1 MSFQIDKTPQHV
13 WREAV
18 LKTEKDH
25 CHRLKSPGQLSPET
39 PVVAVLPMAGRTKSP
54 GIGSHRTGN
63 TTIEEYRRALQPD
76 NFSKDNILSTER
88 RKNTKTVQIDNCQ
101 SDRTD
106 IRTGISVRDNIST
119 EKLGHLSYR
128 AEALREDTHF
138 RNDCKQLR
146 MDQLRT
152 VHPKADSIGIDL
164 GRDLRRTDIADH
176 HSGVS
181 DDQRS
186 KDLETNIIGTSPSQS
201 NVLHPWQVWDGGARY
216 QSRSLLCDV
225 GTHLTAL
232 AQSPHSIPGP
242 DTEPIMVFRA
252 QRESAMER
260 NQHSS
265 IRQQHQPMA
274 ISHQVVLQKDI
285 GPYCSS
291 RDAATQTYICA
302 LTHTPALKTG
312 EAVKRASVIRAIGQ
326 PIRLH
331 RLCPVEESSEHC
343 RGQLRVIGDEVNSM
357 FSKGKVG
364 STQWQTWRGGIITCL
379 FTVLSGLGSLYLLQY
394 RNLRTP

>member
-1 MSFQIDKTPQHV
+1 
-13 WREAV
+13 
-18 LKTEKDH
+18 
-25 CHRLKSPGQLSPET
+25 
-39 PVVAVLPMAGRTKSP
+39 MAGRTKSP

-312 EAVKRASVIRAIGQ
+312 EAGG
-326 PIRLH
+326 
-331 RLCPVEESSEHC
+331 C
-343 RGQLRVIGDEVNSM
+343 
-357 FSKGKVG
+357 
-364 STQWQTWRGGIITCL
+364 QTSGVH
-379 FTVLSGLGSLYLLQY
+379 FTFL
-394 RNLRTP
+394 

>member
-25 CHRLKSPGQLSPET
+25 CHRLK
-39 PVVAVLPMAGRTKSP
+39 
-54 GIGSHRTGN
+54 
-63 TTIEEYRRALQPD
+63 
-76 NFSKDNILSTER
+76 
-88 RKNTKTVQIDNCQ
+88 
-101 SDRTD
+101 
-106 IRTGISVRDNIST
+106 
-119 EKLGHLSYR
+119 
-128 AEALREDTHF
+128 
-138 RNDCKQLR
+138 
-146 MDQLRT
+146 
-152 VHPKADSIGIDL
+152 
-164 GRDLRRTDIADH
+164 
-176 HSGVS
+176 
-181 DDQRS
+181 
-186 KDLETNIIGTSPSQS
+186 
-201 NVLHPWQVWDGGARY
+201 VWDGGARY

>member
-1 MSFQIDKTPQHV
+1 MSFQTDKTLQHV
-13 WREAV
+13 WREPV
-18 LKTEKDH
+18 RKTEKDH
-25 CHRLKSPGQLSPET
+25 CHRLKSPGQLSPEP
-39 PVVAVLPMAGRTKSP
+39 PVVTVLSRDGRTKSP
-54 GIGSHRTGN
+54 GIGSHRTKN
-63 TTIEEYRRALQPD
+63 TTIEEYRRALKPD
-76 NFSKDNILSTER
+76 NFSKSNILSTER
-88 RKNTKTVQIDNCQ
+88 RKNVKTVRIDNCQ

-106 IRTGISVRDNIST
+106 IRPGVSVRDNIST
-119 EKLGHLSYR
+119 DKLGHLSYR

-138 RNDCKQLR
+138 INDCEQLR

-152 VHPKADSIGIDL
+152 VHPKADSIGIDP

-181 DDQRS
+181 DYQRS
-186 KDLETNIIGTSPSQS
+186 KALDTNIIGTSTSQS

-216 QSRSLLCDV
+216 QPRSLLCDV
-225 GTHLTAL
+225 GTQTYLTAL

-242 DTEPIMVFRA
+242 DTEPIMVFKA
-252 QRESAMER
+252 PRESEMER
-260 NQHSS
+260 NQQSS
-265 IRQQHQPMA
+265 IQQQHHPMA
-274 ISHQVVLQKDI
+274 TLHQVVLQKDT

-291 RDAATQTYICA
+291 CA

-312 EAVKRASVIRAIGQ
+312 EAVKRASVRRAIGQ

-331 RLCPVEESSEHC
+331 RLCAVGESSEHC
-343 RGQLRVIGDEVNSM
+343 SAQLRVIGDEVNSM

-364 STQWQTWRGGIITCL
+364 SAQWQTWREGIITCL
-379 FTVLSGLGSLYLLQY
+379 FTVLSGLGSLYLLQH